1 MLTPPNRQ
9 NPLQPPENLCTLWPS
24 FMVPKNKQGT
34 HDAADH
40 RRHSM
45 VSNSV

>member
-1 MLTPPNRQ
+1 M
-9 NPLQPPENLCTLWPS
+9 CTLWPS

-40 RRHSM
+40 RRRHSM